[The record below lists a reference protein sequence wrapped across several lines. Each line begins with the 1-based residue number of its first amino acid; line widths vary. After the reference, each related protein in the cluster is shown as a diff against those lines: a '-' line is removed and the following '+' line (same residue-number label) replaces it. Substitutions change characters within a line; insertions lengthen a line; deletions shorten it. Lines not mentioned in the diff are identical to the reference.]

1 MAKDFRTNQVRSH
14 KIIGSGSSVG
24 SKPSLMIYSA
34 SSATD
39 FDGSYEG
46 NMLAD
51 VGTDTWLFVSGS
63 PSNRVTFG
71 GDVTISGTIRAEK
84 MIVEIDEATTGS
96 LWVSGSLVVSQSATV
111 YEGLVVNESRGVLP
125 GNDFREVAS
134 KAKELV
140 QSGFN
145 PVPHFPARS
154 IKNLNELKDY
164 VSMCKDFGVK
174 QALVIGG
181 SSEPIGNFHS
191 SLQLLE
197 TGLFQGFKIGIAGH
211 PEGSPDIS
219 DSDLE
224 KAMEDKKPFADYI
237 VTQWLLNPDPINKF
251 ISKQSL
257 PVHVGITGPLKITS
271 LIKFANIVG
280 AKNSLNFI
288 KSNATKALDLLRP
301 SDPNDLINKI
311 KGSTN
316 NFHIYTF
323 GSLKETNKWLVKNN
337 YA

>member
-1 MAKDFRTNQVRSH
+1 MKTDL
-14 KIIGSGSSVG
+14 SVLP
-24 SKPSLMIYSA
+24 KVQ
-34 SSATD
+34 
-39 FDGSYEG
+39 
-46 NMLAD
+46 D
-51 VGTDTWLFVSGS
+51 VYIT
-63 PSNRVTFG
+63 
-71 GDVTISGTIRAEK
+71 
-84 MIVEIDEATTGS
+84 M
-96 LWVSGSLVVSQSATV
+96 
-111 YEGLVVNESRGVLP
+111 LP
-125 GNDFREVAS
+125 GNDFRDVAN

-140 QSGFN
+140 QNGFN

-181 SSEPIGNFHS
+181 SSEPIGDYPC

-197 TGLFQGFKIGIAGH
+197 TGFFKGLKIGIAGH

-219 DSDLE
+219 NSDLE
-224 KAMEDKKPFADYI
+224 KAMTDKKSFADYI
-237 VTQWLLNPDPINKF
+237 VTQWLLNPDPITKF

-257 PVHVGITGPLKITS
+257 PVHVGITGPLKISS

-280 AKNSLNFI
+280 AKNSINFL
-288 KSNATKALDLLRP
+288 KSNASKALDLLKP
-301 SDPNDLINKI
+301 SDPNDLIKKL
-311 KGSTN
+311 KGSTE

-323 GSLKETNKWLVKNN
+323 GGLKETNKWLVKNN